1 MTHLKNDIYMTN
13 LMTRQVGLPFH
24 LIGENIKENL
34 HQKLQVLEGKCINE
48 GYIKSNSINIITY
61 SSGIIKGLNVIFNVV
76 FEALVCR
83 PVEGMQMICIVK
95 NITKAG
101 IKAEVNETP
110 TPVVIFIARDH
121 NYMSKQFSSIQENQ
135 IIKVRVIG
143 QRYELNDKY
152 ISIIAELVTKY
163 NRKKEK
169 KLKVCIVKKN
179 K

>member
-13 LMTRQVGLPFH
+13 LMTRQVKLPFH

-48 GYIKSNSINIITY
+48 GYIKTNSIIIITH

-83 PVEGMQMICIVK
+83 PVEGMQMRCIVK

-101 IKAEVNETP
+101 IRAEIDEP
-110 TPVVIFIARDH
+110 SSPVVIFVARDH
-121 NYMSKQFSSIQENQ
+121 YYNNEYFISRKEKDPITIN
-135 IIKVRVIG
+135 VIG
-143 QRYELNDKY
+143 IRYELNDKY
-152 ISIIAELVTKY
+152 ISIIADLNDPGEL
-163 NRKKEK
+163 
-169 KLKVCIVKKN
+169 
-179 K
+179 